1 MDVMAK
7 RLIVC
12 CDGTW
17 NLADQ
22 PSKTNVTKVALAVRP
37 RSASGVE
44 QRVFY
49 HSGVGTRR
57 LERLRGGAFGKGLSR
72 NVIASYRFLV
82 HNYEPGDELFLFG
95 FSRGAFTARSLA
107 GLVRNS
113 GILRRENADRV
124 GEAWALYRDR
134 VEKPSGTAST
144 LFRRAFSYEP
154 EIRFIGVWDTVG
166 ALGIP
171 VPGPRWLKPV
181 VNMVNRRWAFHDTEL
196 GSHVKGAFH
205 ALAIDEQRTAFRPTL
220 WSRRPGTADGEQE
233 LRQVWFAGVHSD
245 IGGGYPETS
254 LSDIALLWMVQHA
267 RRYGLEFT
275 TGALGP
281 AGPREMTPDRSTA
294 FRVRPLVMG
303 ELHDSRTGLYRLA
316 GPLHR
321 HIGRTA
327 DGAALDG
334 SQYLAVPARERHD
347 GDAAYRPPE
356 LARYL
361 ADEAD
366 VRLEPVHLDPRGGGL
381 SSAASVLPSPDGAG
395 RTTPGARDRTTPPD
409 ARDRTGPG
417 ARDRTGPGAAGRTS

>member
-1 MDVMAK
+1 MAK

-22 PSKTNVTKVALAVRP
+22 PSKTNVTKVALSVRP
-37 RSASGVE
+37 RSAAGVE
-44 QRVFY
+44 QRVYY

-57 LERLRGGAFGKGLSR
+57 WERLRGGAFGLGLSR
-72 NVIASYRFLV
+72 NVIAAYRFLV
-82 HNYEPGDELFLFG
+82 HNYEPGDELYLFG

-124 GEAWALYRDR
+124 KEAWALYRNR
-134 VEKPSGTAST
+134 VERPSGAAST
-144 LFRRAFSYEP
+144 LFRRAFAYEP
-154 EIRFIGVWDTVG
+154 EIHFIGVWDTVG

-181 VNMVNRRWAFHDTEL
+181 VNLVNRRWAFHDTEL
-196 GSHVKGAFH
+196 SSHVKGAFH

-220 WSRRPGTADGEQE
+220 WSRQPGTTDSEHE

-245 IGGGYPETS
+245 VGGGYPEAS
-254 LSDIALLWMVQHA
+254 LSDIALLWMLHHA
-267 RRYGLEFT
+267 RRYGLEFNT
-275 TGALGP
+275 AALSP
-281 AGPREMTPDRSTA
+281 TGPREMSPDRSIA

-321 HIGRTA
+321 PIGRAA
-327 DGAALDG
+327 DGGGPDG
-334 SQYLAVPARERHD
+334 SQYLSVPARERHD
-347 GDAAYRPPE
+347 GDPAYRPPQ
-356 LARYL
+356 LDRYL
-361 ADEAD
+361 DDQADM
-366 VRLEPVHLDPRGGGL
+366 RLEPVSLDVRAADLTGGTL
-381 SSAASVLPSPDGAG
+381 SSLPLPDGTG
-395 RTTPGARDRTTPPD
+395 RTAPDGTGQASPAAREQATPGATDHPT
-409 ARDRTGPG
+409 
-417 ARDRTGPGAAGRTS
+417 